1 MNLRY
6 NKIKFKNN
14 WILNKITKKLI
25 YEKKNIEIRNKIDK
39 KDKIKMGSKLSQFQT
54 WEQKILGEGC
64 NKLDNFGTK
73 IKM

>member
-1 MNLRY
+1 M
-6 NKIKFKNN
+6 
-14 WILNKITKKLI
+14 
-25 YEKKNIEIRNKIDK
+25 KKNIEIRNKIDK